1 MGRSGFRVPWFAPHA
16 PSPITLAGV
25 WIARAS
31 ARWDPTIHG
40 SRFHVQGEPS
50 RDRRRPH
57 SLNQATA
64 AWS

>member
-16 PSPITLAGV
+16 PSPITLAVV
-25 WIARAS
+25 WIARAR
-31 ARWDPTIHG
+31 ARLDPTIHG
-40 SRFHVQGEPS
+40 SRFTSKVNRS
-50 RDRRRPH
+50 RNRRRPH